1 MTRSIMVGD
10 VRTGRRIT
18 QIPVSSASWSM
29 VHRGVGEIKVDI
41 PLGAEDFAAM
51 ERTLSGLWPGPDLF
65 LPFYPTPV
73 TGVWRPGDGLR
84 PEFLA
89 ALDPARCF
97 LAVLEDDAV
106 LEAGPIWSWAYADG
120 SNVLTVGAQGL
131 RSLFDH
137 RLVMGLLADWPGAN
151 PAAWTATYSGMSLG
165 TIAKRLVS
173 LAMSHTGGNLPI
185 VLPDDETGSHTRTY
199 YGYNLGRLGD
209 YLDAL
214 MGVINGPDIALQ
226 PRLTADRMG
235 IEWVLR
241 TGTEADPLLHQHAG
255 DWTWDSSVPRGG
267 VGGISVT
274 RDATALA
281 ERAWVSGSGTELS
294 LLLRSATDEGLL
306 DRGFPLMETT
316 DARGTVEVAATADSW
331 AAANLRGASRPTQAW
346 TFEVAARPQTDSG
359 GPAGPQLGDYRPG
372 DIARVWV
379 PATHPLL
386 RLLLP
391 QGFHRARLI
400 RIDGGM
406 GPMVK
411 LTVQPAMEAR

>member
-1 MTRSIMVGD
+1 MVGD

-18 QIPVSSASWSM
+18 QIPVSDATWAQ
-29 VHRGVGEIKVDI
+29 VHRGAGEVKVDI

-51 ERTLSGLWPGPDLF
+51 ERELVGLWPGPDLF

-73 TGVWRPGDGLR
+73 TGVWRAGDGLR

-97 LAVLEDDAV
+97 LAALEDDAV
-106 LEAGPIWSWAYADG
+106 LEGGPIWTWGYDYAT
-120 SNVLTVGAQGL
+120 NVLTVGALGL
-131 RSLFDH
+131 RSIFDH
-137 RLVMGLLADWPGAN
+137 RLVMGLLADWPDAN
-151 PAAWTATYSGMSLG
+151 PAAWTATYSGLSLG
-165 TIAKRLVS
+165 TQAKRLIS

-185 VLPDDETGSHTRTY
+185 VLPDDETTADDADHTRTY
-199 YGYNLGRLGD
+199 YGYNMGRLGD

-214 MGVINGPDIALQ
+214 MGVTNGPDIALQ

-241 TGTEADPLLHQHAG
+241 TGTEADPLLHQHSG

-274 RDATALA
+274 RDATKLA

-379 PATHPLL
+379 PGTHPLL
-386 RLLLP
+386 RLLVP
-391 QGFHRARLI
+391 EGFHRARII
-400 RIDGGM
+400 RIDGDM